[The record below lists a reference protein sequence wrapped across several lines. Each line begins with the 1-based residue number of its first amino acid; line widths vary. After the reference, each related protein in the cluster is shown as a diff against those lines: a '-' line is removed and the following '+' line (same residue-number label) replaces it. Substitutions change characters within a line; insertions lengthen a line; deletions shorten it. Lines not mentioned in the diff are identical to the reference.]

1 MESMNTMDR
10 SPLFEV
16 TAVDATGAAEL
27 TALQRAQLTAAAN
40 YHALRNPGA
49 HLELRFG
56 TGDIT
61 QMPALTDDSTVDG
74 TALGDEPH
82 RTVEVR
88 SLAVGSIQAS
98 PPERPVIR
106 WIRLG
111 HADATPATTEPPA
124 PASLPRR
131 VYRELERRAPIVLD
145 AARETI
151 MRRRER
157 AISGPLPRYPEGAA
171 AAHGRPTVEG
181 WRHAPADAPADAPRA
196 VLFGLHWL
204 QTGGAERWAVESIQ
218 LAKDAGL
225 LPVVVTD
232 QNSVHPWLT
241 RPELEGCIVIAQ
253 SFREHLHELD
263 IALTHAILEN
273 FDLAGVMLHHCQ
285 WLYLSLPWITAHRPG
300 LPVIDSLHIVEYL
313 GGGYPG
319 ISAQYDAF
327 IDTHHAIS
335 PELVRWLTEVQGI
348 DPGKVD
354 LAPLTALTVG
364 ETTGF
369 RTRDPRAPFT
379 VSFVGRLSRQKRP
392 DVFLML
398 VHRLR
403 KSRIPFRAI
412 MHGDGEMRDIVNGLI
427 DQFGLRGVIEQRY
440 EDTPVAA
447 TLAETDLLVVT
458 SINEGLTLTTFE
470 AVAAGVPVL
479 SADVGSQRTI
489 VQGEMLAPRPARPFI
504 GAAASVI
511 SKLAASEQLRELRW
525 TEQRE
530 RVAEFGELQSAHE
543 WMKETFAQWHA

>member
-1 MESMNTMDR
+1 MNTIDR
-10 SPLFEV
+10 SPLFDIAAADE
-16 TAVDATGAAEL
+16 AAAAEL
-27 TALQRAQLTAAAN
+27 TELQRAQLVAAAN

-49 HLELRFG
+49 RLELRVG
-56 TGDIT
+56 IGEIA
-61 QMPALTDDSTVDG
+61 QMPALTDGSTVDG
-74 TALGDEPH
+74 TAIAHGEPH
-82 RTVEVR
+82 RTVHAR

-98 PPERPVIR
+98 PPDRPVIR

-111 HADATPATTEPPA
+111 HRDATPATTEPPA
-124 PASLPRR
+124 PASIPRR
-131 VYRELERRAPIVLD
+131 VYRELERRAPVVLD
-145 AARETI
+145 TVREAI

-157 AISGPLPRYPEGAA
+157 AISGPLPRYPECRSAEESAPVIDAWPHAPAA
-171 AAHGRPTVEG
+171 P
-181 WRHAPADAPADAPRA
+181 PADAPAA

-241 RPELEGCIVIAQ
+241 RPELEGCVVVAL
-253 SFREHLHELD
+253 SFREHLHRLD
-263 IALTHAILEN
+263 IALAHALLEN
-273 FDLAGVMLHHCQ
+273 FRFVGASLHHCQ
-285 WLYLSLPWITAHRPG
+285 WLYLSLPWIKRHRPE
-300 LPVIDSLHIVEYL
+300 LPVADSLHIVEYL

-319 ISAQYDAF
+319 IAAQYDAF

-348 DPGKVD
+348 DEGKIA
-354 LAPLTALTVG
+354 LAPLTALTVDG
-364 ETTGF
+364 TSGF
-369 RTRDPRAPFT
+369 EPRDPRAPFT

-403 KSRIPFRAI
+403 KTGEPFHAI
-412 MHGDGEMRDIVNGLI
+412 MHGDGEMRDIVDGLI
-427 DQFGLRGVIEQRY
+427 DRFGLRGVIEQRY
-440 EDTPVAA
+440 EDTPVSD
-447 TLAETDLLVVT
+447 TLGRTDLLVVT

-504 GAAASVI
+504 TAAARAVSR
-511 SKLAASEQLRELRW
+511 LAASEKLRELRW
-525 TEQRE
+525 AEQRD
-530 RVAEFGELQSAHE
+530 RVAEFGDLQSAHQ
-543 WMKETFAQWHA
+543 WMKETLAQWHA

>member
-1 MESMNTMDR
+1 MDFMNT
-10 SPLFEV
+10 PLVSLAPASSGHLE
-16 TAVDATGAAEL
+16 AIS
-27 TALQRAQLTAAAN
+27 ALQREQLFAAAN
-40 YHALRNPGA
+40 YHALRTPGA
-49 HLELRFG
+49 TLELRVG
-56 TGDIT
+56 IGSIT
-61 QMPALTDDSTVDG
+61 QMPALTDAGTVDG
-74 TALGDEPH
+74 SALEGEPAF
-82 RTVEVR
+82 TVEVR
-88 SLAVGSIQAS
+88 SLAVGSMQAS

-171 AAHGRPTVEG
+171 AAHGRAALDS
-181 WRHAPADAPADAPRA
+181 WRHTPAAAPSDAPPA

-204 QTGGAERWAVESIQ
+204 QTGGAERWAVETIQ
-218 LAKDAGL
+218 LAKNAGL

-241 RPELEGCIVIAQ
+241 RPELEGCIIIAQ
-253 SFREHLHELD
+253 SFRGHLHELD

-273 FDLAGVMLHHCQ
+273 FNLAGVMLHHCQ
-285 WLYLSLPWITAHRPG
+285 WLYLSLPWVAEHRPE

-319 ISAQYDAF
+319 LAAQYDAF
-327 IDTHHAIS
+327 VDTHHAIS

-348 DPGKVD
+348 AARKVA
-354 LAPLTALTVG
+354 LAPLTALTVDSSADF
-364 ETTGF
+364 TG
-369 RTRDPRAPFT
+369 RDPRNPFT
-379 VSFVGRLSRQKRP
+379 ISFVGRLSRQKRP

-398 VHRLR
+398 VHRLQR
-403 KSRIPFRAI
+403 SGIPFRAI
-412 MHGDGEMRDIVNGLI
+412 MHGDGEMRDVVHGLI
-427 DQFGLRGVIEQRY
+427 DQFGLRGIIEQRY
-440 EDTPVAA
+440 EETPVSE
-447 TLAETDLLVVT
+447 TLAETNLLVVT
-458 SINEGLTLTTFE
+458 SINEGITLTTFE

-489 VQGEMLAPRPARPFI
+489 VQGDMLAPRPARPFI
-504 GAAASVI
+504 KAAASVI
-511 SKLAASEQLRELRW
+511 SKLAADEQLREQRW
-525 TEQRE
+525 NEQRE

-543 WMKETFAQWHA
+543 WMKETFSQWHA